1 MVGCKLAGD
10 SLKDKSRT
18 NSSPL
23 SLKSRIDRR
32 RFPSLAFV
40 FPERKAPRG
49 WAPTP
54 RRTGLTIGENAALQ
68 VRFAKILAMRKASAQ
83 DDIGSLIKELDAQHP
98 RARKEGTHAVMKC
111 SPKSASAFLP
121 KPAPGKRNSKIVRLP
136 GDWVTSD
143 AGSSMT

>member
-98 RARKEGTHAVMKC
+98 RARKEGTHAVTEVLAKKRQC
-111 SPKSASAFLP
+111 LLAQASARKEKLEN
-121 KPAPGKRNSKIVRLP
+121 R
-136 GDWVTSD
+136 
-143 AGSSMT
+143 